1 MAFVHNWLLEN
12 PIRQLSQ
19 WISEFDFSFPQW
31 NWQWPTFDFDWNSM
45 GVSTGEEG
53 IFLLIVV
60 ILVVLVIYVL
70 GSDG

>member
-1 MAFVHNWLLEN
+1 MTSLQNWLIEN

-19 WISEFDFSFPQW
+19 WVSDFDFSLPKW
-31 NWQWPTFDFDWNSM
+31 NWQWPSFDLDWTFI
-45 GVSTGEEG
+45 GVRTGEEG